1 MERQRLEADRV
12 DFAAHVNSASKAAE
26 VIVAALA
33 DMILRLA
40 WPLSFPLDSHSII
53 ILHT

>member
-26 VIVAALA
+26 VTIAALA
-33 DMILRLA
+33 DMM
-40 WPLSFPLDSHSII
+40 PQ
-53 ILHT
+53 LH